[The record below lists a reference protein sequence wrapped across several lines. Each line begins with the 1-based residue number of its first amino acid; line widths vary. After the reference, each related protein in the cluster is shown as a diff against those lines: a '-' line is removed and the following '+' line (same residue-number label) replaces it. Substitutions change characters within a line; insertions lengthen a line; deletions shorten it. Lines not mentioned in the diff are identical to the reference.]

1 MQSEWI
7 THKGK
12 RIFYS
17 NLSGF
22 LTDVEALGAEID
34 AAGAAICQQPEN
46 SVLILVD
53 VQGSVGS
60 TEAVQLLKNNSLRT
74 NKHARKTAIIG
85 ISGFRKVLLDAINRF
100 SGRNVTLFDDLD
112 AAKDWLVGP
121 D

>member
-12 RIFYS
+12 RIFFT

-22 LTDVEALGAEID
+22 QSDVEALGAEIA
-34 AAGAAICQQPEN
+34 AAGDIICQQPEN
-46 SVLILVD
+46 SVLVLVD
-53 VQGSVGS
+53 IRDTVGT
-60 TEAVQLLKNNSLRT
+60 TEAVQLLKASSLGT
-74 NKHARKTAIIG
+74 KKHVRKTATVG
-85 ISGFRKVLLDAINRF
+85 VSGFRKVLLDAINRF

-112 AAKDWLVGP
+112 AAKDWLIGP

>member
-12 RIFYS
+12 RIFCS

-22 LTDVEALGAEID
+22 HTDVEALGAEID

-46 SVLILVD
+46 SVLVLVD
-53 VQGSVGS
+53 VQSSVGS
-60 TEAVQLLKNNSLRT
+60 TEAVQLLKDSALRT
-74 NKHARKTAIIG
+74 KKYVRKTATIG
-85 ISGFRKVLLDAINRF
+85 VSGFRKVLLNAINRF
-100 SGRNVTLFDDLD
+100 SGRNVTVFDDLD

>member
-12 RIFYS
+12 RIFFS

-22 LTDVEALGAEID
+22 HTDVAALGAELD
-34 AAGAAICQQPEN
+34 GAGDAICQQPEN
-46 SVLILVD
+46 SVLVLVD
-53 VQGSVGS
+53 IQNTVGS
-60 TEAVQLLKNNSLRT
+60 TQVVQLLKNSSLRT
-74 NKHARKTAIIG
+74 KKHVRKTATIG
-85 ISGFRKVLLDAINRF
+85 VSGFRKVLLDAINRF

-121 D
+121 G

>member
-22 LTDVEALGAEID
+22 LTDTAALDEELKGAGD
-34 AAGAAICQQPEN
+34 AICQQPEN
-46 SVLILVD
+46 SVLVLVD
-53 VQGSVGS
+53 VRDTVGAA
-60 TEAVQLLKNNSLRT
+60 EVVQLLKNSSLRT
-74 NKHARKTAIIG
+74 KKHVRKTATVG
-85 ISGFRKVLLDAINRF
+85 IAGFRKVLLDAINRF
-100 SGRNVTLFDDLD
+100 SGRNVTLFDDPD
-112 AAKDWLVGP
+112 AAKDWLIGP